1 MTIVWTLDILS
12 AAISFTDFPRAI
24 NLRMSVSVAVRTVL
38 FVCVVSR
45 LLYGQLPVLST
56 LVLFI
61 FLLGVFAV
69 GAPGVPGGT
78 VLASLGIV
86 ASVLGF
92 DDAGT
97 AMLIVI
103 LLCRIASA
111 QLATSPVTVLWL

>member
-1 MTIVWTLDILS
+1 
-12 AAISFTDFPRAI
+12 
-24 NLRMSVSVAVRTVL
+24 MSVSVAVRTVF

-86 ASVLGF
+86 TSVLGF